1 MTENN
6 KKDRI
11 PQKPFSTF
19 HLEAD
24 RCSSGMCTFISCV
37 VGISELSEEAV
48 LLKSHSGRISIKGKR
63 LRICIFE
70 NNTVEVKGKIEEVG
84 FVYGKA

>member
-6 KKDRI
+6 KKDRV

-24 RCSSGMCTFISCV
+24 RCSVGMCAVVSGV

-48 LLKSHSGRISIKGKR
+48 LLKSHGGRISIKGKR